1 MKPTIG
7 VVGLGIMGQPMARN
21 LLKAGYPVIACN
33 RTPGRTACL
42 ADLGAQVA
50 CAPAEVARKAE
61 ITITMVSDTPDV
73 AQVILGEEGV
83 AAGAGER
90 SVVIDMST
98 ISPSTT
104 REISR
109 ILEDRGIAM
118 LDAPV
123 SGGERGAI
131 EGTLSIMVGGPEEVF
146 RRCLPVFQAMGKNI
160 VYMGEA
166 GSGQIAKLCNQAACS
181 LTILSVAEALI
192 LGARAGLDLDALL
205 KAVSGGAAGSWS
217 MSNLGPKMV
226 EGNLAPGFMVNL
238 HQKDLRL
245 VLQAA
250 GEFGVSLPGTALVHQ
265 LFNAVQRRSDGGR
278 LGNQALILALED
290 LAGGQARR
298 SDK

>member
-1 MKPTIG
+1 VKPTIG

-21 LLKAGYPVIACN
+21 LLKAGYPVIVCN

-42 ADLGAQVA
+42 TDVGAETA
-50 CAPAEVARKAE
+50 CSPAEVARQAE

-73 AQVILGEEGV
+73 KQVILGAEGV

-104 REISR
+104 REISH
-109 ILEDRGIAM
+109 ILAQRGIAM

-123 SGGERGAI
+123 SGGEKGAI
-131 EGTLSIMVGGPEEVF
+131 EGTLSIMVGGPEDVF

-160 VYMGEA
+160 VYMGES
-166 GSGQIAKLCNQAACS
+166 GSGQVAKLCNQAACS
-181 LTILSVAEALI
+181 LTILSVAEALV
-192 LGARAGLDLDALL
+192 LGARAGLDLEALL
-205 KAVSGGAAGSWS
+205 KAISGGAAGSWS
-217 MSNLGPKMV
+217 MSNLGPKMID
-226 EGNLAPGFMVNL
+226 GNFAPGFMVNL

-250 GEFGVSLPGTALVHQ
+250 GELGVSLPGTALVHQ
-265 LFNAVQRRSDGGR
+265 LFNAVQRRCDGGR
-278 LGNQALILALED
+278 MGNQALILALEA
-290 LAGGQARR
+290 LAGVEARR
-298 SDK
+298 GEC

>member
-1 MKPTIG
+1 MKPIVG

-33 RTPGRTACL
+33 RTRSRMACL
-42 ADLGAQVA
+42 TDMGAEAA
-50 CAPAEVARKAE
+50 CSPAEVARKAE
-61 ITITMVSDTPDV
+61 IIITMVSDTPDV
-73 AQVILGEEGV
+73 KQVILGEEGV
-83 AAGAGER
+83 AAGACEQ

-109 ILEDRGIAM
+109 ILADRGIAM

-123 SGGERGAI
+123 SGGEKGAI
-131 EGTLSIMVGGPEEVF
+131 EGTLSIMAGGPEEVF

-160 VYMGEA
+160 VYMGES

-192 LGARAGLDLDALL
+192 LGARAGLDLEALL
-205 KAVSGGAAGSWS
+205 KAISGGAAGSWS
-217 MSNLGPKMV
+217 MSNLGPKIID
-226 EGNLAPGFMVNL
+226 GNFAPGFMVDL

-265 LFNAVQRRSDGGR
+265 LFNAVQRRCDGGR

-290 LAGGQARR
+290 LAGVEARR
-298 SDK
+298 R